1 MSVND
6 SNGGIYARAE
16 TATAKT
22 EDATPVTKTTTKAE
36 PATTATT
43 TTKNPTTTTPPSPLP
58 TTTTA
63 APVVTSKAPTSAAV
77 VPSSSIVSSS
87 VKTSVPITTSSIP
100 IVTSSSIVPSS
111 SSLLLTSSSS
121 LASITPTA
129 VASASSSSSH
139 TNLIGPIVGAVGG
152 AALILGAGILF
163 YRRRRSKR
171 EEDNADRTFNDYL
184 ASSDAAMRG
193 RKSQQ
198 WTGGDNEYNRNSYMR
213 SPASIAAGMYQ
224 QPSPRMVPAVGG
236 IAAAQAAAW
245 GSSNSQSPEHT
256 VVGSPEQHQPS
267 LYSNAAVGGY
277 NSYNTGYGNNQY
289 YQQPQYPPGQGYYQY
304 NPDQYQQYGQEYQPY
319 FDPATEQYVYPASA
333 EYQQS
338 ISAEDYH
345 HGQAPNTYDDNMP
358 QQMAEQQRNYATSPL
373 PAVPHSNTLS
383 MASTVDEPRFPPNS
397 PSQQNANMRGPSSP
411 ITSGDPHRTRT
422 PNVSSAG
429 QEPPSI

>member
-6 SNGGIYARAE
+6 SNGGIYARAV
-16 TATAKT
+16 TTTDKT
-22 EDATPVTKTTTKAE
+22 EDAAPATKTTTKAA
-36 PATTATT
+36 PATT
-43 TTKNPTTTTPPSPLP
+43 TTTKAPATTTTPSPLP

-63 APVVTSKAPTSAAV
+63 APVVTSKAPSSV
-77 VPSSSIVSSS
+77 VVVSSS
-87 VKTSVPITTSSIP
+87 SVVKSSVISSVPVTTSSIP
-100 IVTSSSIVPSS
+100 ITTSSSILPSS

-152 AALILGAGILF
+152 AALILGVGILF
-163 YRRRRSKR
+163 YRRRRSKLD
-171 EEDNADRTFNDYL
+171 EDNADRTFDDYL

-198 WTGGDNEYNRNSYMR
+198 WAGGDNEFNRNSYMR

-245 GSSNSQSPEHT
+245 GSSSSQSPEPT
-256 VVGSPEQHQPS
+256 VVGSPEQQQHS
-267 LYSNAAVGGY
+267 LYSAAAVGGY
-277 NSYNTGYGNNQY
+277 NSYNPGYGNSQY

-319 FDPATEQYVYPASA
+319 YDPATEQYVYPASA

-338 ISAEDYH
+338 IGAEDYH
-345 HGQAPNTYDDNMP
+345 HSQAPHTYDDNMP

-373 PAVPHSNTLS
+373 PAVPHPNTLS

-397 PSQQNANMRGPSSP
+397 PSRQYANVRGPSSP

-422 PNVSSAG
+422 PDVSSAG
-429 QEPPSI
+429 QEPPST